1 MPVVAVFNN
10 KGGEGKSTVTVG
22 LAEFL
27 AANRHKNVLVID
39 LDAQASST
47 CALVGH
53 KALSMAVS
61 ERRTIVDL
69 VHALRRG
76 KKSSNDISRFFVWR
90 AGTESRGAALAE
102 IALLVPDGERMFDV
116 ESSMRWGHDN
126 DLFRR
131 RLKPALAEFDFV
143 LIDLPGNLTKADMV
157 GVNGLAMSDFV
168 LIPTKSSHMSLNGL
182 PRTFGLIDDVRTV
195 NGNGRPAVLGFLFN
209 STDRRVQQY
218 RSVARPV
225 VEAAKAGEIP
235 PVFETVWPPS
245 PALESATD
253 DLREF
258 RTLKERFGASYD
270 HARKAALELEKKCA
284 HYQFDRPEQPV
295 ARSIWERLGLS

>member
-1 MPVVAVFNN
+1 MPVVAIFNN

-27 AANRHKNVLVID
+27 TANRHKSVLVID
-39 LDAQASST
+39 LDAQASSS

-53 KALSMAVS
+53 QAL
-61 ERRTIVDL
+61 RRAIEDRKTTVDL
-69 VHALRRG
+69 VEGLRKG
-76 KKSSNDISRFFVWR
+76 KKSSNDISQYFVWR
-90 AGTESRGAALAE
+90 SGTEARGSALAD
-102 IALLVPDGERMFDV
+102 IGLIVPDGERTFDV
-116 ESSMRWGHDN
+116 ENSMRWGRDN

-143 LIDLPGNLTKADMV
+143 LIDLPGNLTKNDMF

-168 LIPTKSSHMSLNGL
+168 LVPTKSSHMSLNGL
-182 PRTFGLIDDVRTV
+182 PRTFGLVDEVRTV
-195 NGNGRPAVLGFLFN
+195 NGNGRPAILGFLLN

-218 RSVARPV
+218 RSVAKPV

-253 DLREF
+253 DLRDV
-258 RTLKERFGASYD
+258 RTLKERFGNSYD
-270 HARKAALELEKKCA
+270 HARKAARELEKKCS
-284 HYQFDRPEQPV
+284 QFEFDRPEEPV
-295 ARSIWERLGLS
+295 SRSMWQRLGLA

>member
-1 MPVVAVFNN
+1 MPIVAVFNN

-27 AANRHKNVLVID
+27 AGNRDKKVLVID
-39 LDAQASST
+39 LDAQGSST
-47 CALVGH
+47 CALLGH
-53 KALSMAVS
+53 QALSTAIS

-69 VHALRRG
+69 VQELRSG
-76 KKSSNDISRFFVWR
+76 KKPSRDLARYFVWR
-90 AGTESRGAALAE
+90 AGTEARGSALAE

-116 ESSMRWGHDN
+116 ENSMRWGRDN

-131 RLKPALAEFDFV
+131 KLKPALAEFDFV
-143 LIDLPGNLTKADMV
+143 LIDLPGNLTRAGMV
-157 GVNGLAMSDFV
+157 GVAGLAMSDFV
-168 LIPTKSSHMSLNGL
+168 VVPTKSSHMSLNGL
-182 PRTFGLIDDVRTV
+182 PRTFGIIEDVRTV

-218 RSVARPV
+218 RAVAKPI
-225 VEAAKAGEIP
+225 VEASKAGEIP

-253 DLREF
+253 DMRDA
-258 RTLKERFGASYD
+258 RTLKERFGTSYD
-270 HARKAALELEKKCA
+270 FARKAALELEKRCA
-284 HYQFDRPEQPV
+284 QFEFDRPEQPV
-295 ARSIWERLGLS
+295 HRSIWQRLRLA